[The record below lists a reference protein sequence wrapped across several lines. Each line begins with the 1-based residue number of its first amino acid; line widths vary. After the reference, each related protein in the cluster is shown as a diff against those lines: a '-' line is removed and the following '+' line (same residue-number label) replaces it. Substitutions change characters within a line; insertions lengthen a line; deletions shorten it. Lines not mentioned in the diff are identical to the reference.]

1 MSLADFDATA
11 TARRIQDIADAAR
24 KAFEAHAEQSDQ
36 LNAAAREAAAKE
48 QAELEASEKRRAEA
62 EAEAAKERAAD
73 EKTEDEQP
81 KTPPKPATLSLGAEE
96 FKLDREARRAAE
108 ETTPAETKPAEPKPT
123 DAKPV
128 EDVAEGPAPKPATTL
143 KLGARD
149 DDEAPVKR
157 DKPVRKRPPA
167 PEADDDM
174 SGRTWL
180 R

>member
-96 FKLDREARRAAE
+96 FKLDREARRATE
-108 ETTPAETKPAEPKPT
+108 ETKPAEAKPA
-123 DAKPV
+123 DAKP
-128 EDVAEGPAPKPATTL
+128 EEAKPVAEEPPTRPATTL
-143 KLGARD
+143 KLGAR